1 MPAFVIDLSL
11 RPPSW
16 LWYIKLL
23 AIMWNWSLLLMN
35 FLISLPIVFRNTI
48 GLNNLGK
55 SYNDL
60 LGFGITIVIEILK
73 CKGQYSNSIQV
84 FTIVIIFFRHILSL
98 RMILR
103 CLYNSLSRS
112 GVDILLHL
120 NKELVNS
127 FSKSRAQ
134 GEDTNDPSSF
144 KISLSILQYWT
155 MLKVEC
161 KAC

>member
-1 MPAFVIDLSL
+1 MPASVIDLSL

-35 FLISLPIVFRNTI
+35 FLISLSIVFRNTI
-48 GLNNLGK
+48 GLNNLGE

-60 LGFGITIVIEILK
+60 LGFGIIIVIEILK
-73 CKGQYSNSIQV
+73 CKGQYPNSIQV
-84 FTIVIIFFRHILSL
+84 FVIVIIFFRHILSL
-98 RMILR
+98 RIILR
-103 CLYNSLSRS
+103 CLYNSFFRS
-112 GVDILLHL
+112 GVDILLYL

-134 GEDTNDPSSF
+134 GEDTNDSSSF
-144 KISLSILQYWT
+144 KISLSILRYWT

-161 KAC
+161 KAY

>member
-1 MPAFVIDLSL
+1 MKWVNAMPTSVMDLSL

-35 FLISLPIVFRNTI
+35 FLISLPIVFRSTI

-55 SYNDL
+55 SYDNL
-60 LGFGITIVIEILK
+60 LGFGITIAIEILK
-73 CKGQYSNSIQV
+73 CKDQYPNSIQV
-84 FTIVIIFFRHILSL
+84 FAIVIMFFRHVLSL

-103 CLYNSLSRS
+103 CLHNSLSEP

-127 FSKSRAQ
+127 FSKSRA
-134 GEDTNDPSSF
+134 
-144 KISLSILQYWT
+144 
-155 MLKVEC
+155 
-161 KAC
+161 